1 MEITFQT
8 SKDIIL
14 SQTVTVDKLTVL
26 RLVDIPEEKMVRVFV
41 RELPDPIILWSGIDY
56 DSIGQWTDSD
66 VESRIQE
73 LYA

>member
-14 SQTVTVDKLTVL
+14 AQTITVTKLTIL
-26 RLVDIPEEKMVRVFV
+26 RLVDIPEEKIVRVFV
-41 RELPDPIILWSGIDY
+41 RELPDPIVLWSGSEY
-56 DSIGQWTDSD
+56 DAIGQWTDSD
-66 VESRIQE
+66 VETRIQA